1 MVISS
6 FLPDGGNPISSCS
19 TTNIG
24 LFKRGPCGILLYSKK
39 KKEDIFPCLV
49 IKNKISYKLTQLN
62 DFSSVLESYKKL
74 LISHDGIIKENI
86 LFKIN

>member
-1 MVISS
+1 MGATLFPAVLLLI
-6 FLPDGGNPISSCS
+6 LACS
-19 TTNIG
+19 NGVLVGFYFIQ
-24 LFKRGPCGILLYSKK
+24 KK